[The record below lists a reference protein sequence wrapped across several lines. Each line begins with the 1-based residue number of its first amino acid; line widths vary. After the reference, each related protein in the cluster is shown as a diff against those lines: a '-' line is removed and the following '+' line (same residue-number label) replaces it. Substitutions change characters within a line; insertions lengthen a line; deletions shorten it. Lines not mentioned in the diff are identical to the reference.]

1 MLYLTSNKRDR
12 FSRPFW
18 GSDLTSKWLFYLLS
32 QIKHLQSPGLRYG
45 YDFLTTSAYK
55 PYQIFRES
63 PISRQ
68 QLVELLQ
75 TAKDCSS
82 FVRDNWCLIL
92 LFYYANQALDCEQW
106 NTLWSQIFYPTKKID
121 WIIKIR
127 NNLTKIF
134 KPFWDTACFRWLDL
148 EAVKTDVNSVKPTAF
163 CSLITFGLEM
173 ITNFSQNLPLLY
185 NGTLIIKIL
194 RNMEPYRGPKCFL

>member
-1 MLYLTSNKRDR
+1 MDMIFWPQTHISPTKSFVKVPFQGSNWLNFYKWPKIAQVLSGIIGAWFFYFTML
-12 FSRPFW
+12 
-18 GSDLTSKWLFYLLS
+18 
-32 QIKHLQSPGLRYG
+32 IKHLSVNSETLCGVR
-45 YDFLTTSAYK
+45 FF
-55 PYQIFRES
+55 I
-63 PISRQ
+63 Q
-68 QLVELLQ
+68 Q
-75 TAKDCSS
+75 
-82 FVRDNWCLIL
+82 
-92 LFYYANQALDCEQW
+92 
-106 NTLWSQIFYPTKKID
+106 KKID

-173 ITNFSQNLPLLY
+173 ITNFSQDRPLLLY